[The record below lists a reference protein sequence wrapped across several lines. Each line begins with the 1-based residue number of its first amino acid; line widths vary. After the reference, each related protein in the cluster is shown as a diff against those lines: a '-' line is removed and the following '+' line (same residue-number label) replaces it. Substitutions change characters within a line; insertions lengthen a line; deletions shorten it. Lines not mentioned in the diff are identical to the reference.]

1 MHGVG
6 GSGGVGVLL
15 LATIRGHALALAAL
29 VLFAFFTAVSMTIV
43 STGFGAAL
51 GRPAVQRSF
60 HRAAPPSAS
69 RASASR
75 VVRPRRPRRRALLVL
90 TRETARA
97 ARRPPSRASH
107 VSAGS

>member
-51 GRPAVQRSF
+51 GHPAVQRSL
-60 HRAAPPSAS
+60 HRAAPALGVASVGFACGTPSPPSPS
-69 RASASR
+69 RPNGSDA
-75 VVRPRRPRRRALLVL
+75 
-90 TRETARA
+90 ETARA